1 LSTRALDG
9 RTQLA
14 LPLGREGDHA
24 DNFPPPRA
32 PLTVFSRHPRARR
45 YIIRV
50 QDDGS
55 LRVTVPRWGSR
66 REATA
71 FVERE
76 RSWIEKQR
84 ERLARER
91 VADRERAAGLPWAD
105 PAIARD
111 ARKRA
116 AQELPARL
124 LVLARQHELEVR
136 KVSIRNQKRRWGSC
150 SPDGHICLN
159 WRLVLMPDP
168 VRDYVLI
175 HELMHLR
182 RLDHSPAFWKLVAKA
197 CPGYQE
203 HRAFLRSRSLD

>member
-1 LSTRALDG
+1 LNARVPDG
-9 RTQLA
+9 RTQLG
-14 LPLGREGDHA
+14 LPFGRETDRRDDA
-24 DNFPPPRA
+24 AAVRA
-32 PLTVFSRHPRARR
+32 SLTVFARHPRARR

-50 QDDGS
+50 RDDGS

-91 VADRERAAGLPWAD
+91 LVDRERAAGLPWAD
-105 PAIARD
+105 PEVARD

-116 AQELPARL
+116 ARELPARL
-124 LVLARQHELEVR
+124 LLLASEHGLVVR
-136 KVSIRNQKRRWGSC
+136 KVSVRNQKRRWGSC

-159 WRLVLMPDP
+159 WRLVLIPDA

-182 RLDHSPAFWKLVAKA
+182 RMDHSPAFWKLVARA
-197 CPGYQE
+197 CPGYQA
-203 HRAFLRSRSLD
+203 HRAFLRNRSLD